1 MTELLFASHN
11 KNKTKE
17 IAEILGN
24 EYTIVTLSDLNITE
38 PIEESA
44 STLEGN
50 ALIKARYLYQKYK
63 KPCFADDSG
72 LEVEALDGNPGVYSA
87 RYAGEDNNA
96 MANMTRLLH
105 NLEGCSNRKAQF
117 RTVIAYICTDGEYIF
132 EGTVKGQITTEMK
145 GSDGFGYD
153 PIFQPDNSNGKTF
166 AQMSPEEKNSISH
179 RALAL
184 NEFTTFIQQHND

>member
-96 MANMTRLLH
+96 MANMTKLLH

>member
-72 LEVEALDGNPGVYSA
+72 LEVEALDGKPGVYSA

-96 MANMTRLLH
+96 MANMTKLLH

-145 GSDGFGYD
+145 GSGGFGYD

>member
-72 LEVEALDGNPGVYSA
+72 LEVEALDGKPGVYSA

-96 MANMTRLLH
+96 MANMTKLLH

-153 PIFQPDNSNGKTF
+153 PVFQPDNSYGKTF

>member
-72 LEVEALDGNPGVYSA
+72 LEVEALDGKPGVYSA

-96 MANMTRLLH
+96 MANMTKLLH

>member
-72 LEVEALDGNPGVYSA
+72 LEVEALDGKPGVYSA

-96 MANMTRLLH
+96 MANMTKLLH

-153 PIFQPDNSNGKTF
+153 PVFQPDNSNGKTF

>member
-96 MANMTRLLH
+96 MANMTKLLH

-153 PIFQPDNSNGKTF
+153 PVFQPDNSNGKTF